1 MSEQCKKTIYGDWG
15 RHRGCS
21 RNATKDGY
29 CKQHHPDAVAARGKK
44 RDDDYEKKRKD
55 SPYYR
60 LGVALKRITELEAKL
75 EAMTNCYKQEV
86 IAKTLQD
93 KAMVKLEAKLDQ
105 KFVPPGRAW

>member
-29 CKQHHPDAVAARGKK
+29 CKQHHPDTVAARGKK

-75 EAMTNCYKQEV
+75 KASVTTKYHDKIVAEAMQRV
-86 IAKTLQD
+86 A
-93 KAMVKLEAKLDQ
+93 KLEAKLDQ